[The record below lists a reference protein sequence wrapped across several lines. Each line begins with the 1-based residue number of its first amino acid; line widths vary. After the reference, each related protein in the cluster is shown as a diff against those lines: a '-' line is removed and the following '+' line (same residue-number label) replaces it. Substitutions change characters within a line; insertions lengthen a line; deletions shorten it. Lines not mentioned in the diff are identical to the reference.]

1 MEVSLEHFLYL
12 SAFLFSLGLVLMIS
26 KRNII
31 VVLIGLELMLNAV
44 NINLVAFGQYDRYLF
59 EGQVFALFVIVIAVA
74 ESAVGLAIL
83 VQVYQKFKT
92 ANLDEI
98 NTMKK

>member
-1 MEVSLEHFLYL
+1 MEVPIEYFLYL
-12 SAFLFSLGLVLMIS
+12 AAFLFSLGLVLMIS

-44 NINLVAFGQYDRYLF
+44 NINLVAFGQYDTELLK
-59 EGQVFALFVIVIAVA
+59 GQVFALFVIVIAVA

-83 VQVYQKFKT
+83 AQIYQKFKT

-98 NTMKK
+98 SSMKK